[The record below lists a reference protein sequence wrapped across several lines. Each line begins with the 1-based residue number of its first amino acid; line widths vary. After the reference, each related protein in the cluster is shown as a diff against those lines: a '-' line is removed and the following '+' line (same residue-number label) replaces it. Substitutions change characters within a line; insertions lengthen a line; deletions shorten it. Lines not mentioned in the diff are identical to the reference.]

1 MNILSDKKA
10 YSIRQKIWVG
20 YIILLIIL
28 ASIVGVA
35 IYNLFQINNRTIFV
49 VGQVQPSTIELI
61 ELSRMVYKTS
71 ASLDF
76 YLLTQDDSDKKI
88 YLDQMASLKK
98 RHAELKRKFAELEN
112 TNLVE
117 GVALLGDRFN
127 EIEQYEKTLFEL
139 VEQPLLNYP
148 ALKISETELG
158 PIDQQMRNLM
168 TDLILQLKEAET
180 GSGSLMFDA
189 LSLRDNWTSAVGQM
203 QLYFSLK
210 SEKTLHSANLFF
222 TGVEQQLASF
232 NDMENILGDDQFFVL
247 EEFEE
252 YYGEYRDRLESAL
265 TIHRSPQW
273 RIDTYIIRQGL
284 GPVLKRLAVELDVLV
299 SDQKRLSKEMG
310 KKLENQIVFSLTV
323 IVTLMALGLLTFI
336 VVAYTSAT
344 QLAKPSSE
352 LRDILK
358 DMAEGEGDISKRVQ
372 LRSRDEL
379 GQASEYFNQF
389 LSSLGSMVSKISN
402 VSEQI
407 STEITSVHDAL
418 KQVVTNAEIGV
429 GQTQLAV
436 KAGENIAHTGDEINK
451 SSHETSSKVQHTLDC
466 AQAGI
471 KDMEKTASKASL
483 MGNEIGS
490 LKTHIFDL
498 NDQSQGMLEMIN
510 GIRSIAEQTNL
521 LALNAA
527 IEAARAGG
535 YGRGFAVVADE
546 VRSLASKTQE
556 TTEKIKKMFDDNA
569 KINERLVEQIEKASQ
584 EALSMI
590 QSVETTREAFREIV
604 ENIGIINQ
612 CTEGVN
618 NASAKQDT
626 ASKEVL
632 VVAGSVNMLFTETAQ
647 EVDRIREHM
656 DHLVEES
663 MALAELVGGF
673 KLREM

>member
-76 YLLTQDDSDKKI
+76 YLLTQDDGDKKI

-98 RHAELKRKFAELEN
+98 RHAELKTKFAELEN
-112 TNLVE
+112 ANLVE
-117 GVALLGDRFN
+117 GVSLLGDRFN

-148 ALKISETELG
+148 ALKISETKLG

-180 GSGSLMFDA
+180 GSGSLMFEA

-210 SEKTLHSANLFF
+210 SEKALHSANLFF

-252 YYGEYRDRLESAL
+252 YYDEYRISLESAL

-284 GPVLKRLAVELDVLV
+284 GPVLKRLAVELDILV

-310 KKLENQIVFSLTV
+310 EKLENQIVFSLTV
-323 IVTLMALGLLTFI
+323 IVTLMVLGVLTFV

-344 QLAKPSSE
+344 QLAKPSTPAWRAL
-352 LRDILK
+352 LRI
-358 DMAEGEGDISKRVQ
+358 IPF
-372 LRSRDEL
+372 SR
-379 GQASEYFNQF
+379 N
-389 LSSLGSMVSKISN
+389 
-402 VSEQI
+402 
-407 STEITSVHDAL
+407 
-418 KQVVTNAEIGV
+418 
-429 GQTQLAV
+429 
-436 KAGENIAHTGDEINK
+436 
-451 SSHETSSKVQHTLDC
+451 
-466 AQAGI
+466 
-471 KDMEKTASKASL
+471 
-483 MGNEIGS
+483 
-490 LKTHIFDL
+490 
-498 NDQSQGMLEMIN
+498 
-510 GIRSIAEQTNL
+510 
-521 LALNAA
+521 
-527 IEAARAGG
+527 
-535 YGRGFAVVADE
+535 
-546 VRSLASKTQE
+546 
-556 TTEKIKKMFDDNA
+556 
-569 KINERLVEQIEKASQ
+569 
-584 EALSMI
+584 
-590 QSVETTREAFREIV
+590 
-604 ENIGIINQ
+604 
-612 CTEGVN
+612 
-618 NASAKQDT
+618 
-626 ASKEVL
+626 
-632 VVAGSVNMLFTETAQ
+632 
-647 EVDRIREHM
+647 
-656 DHLVEES
+656 
-663 MALAELVGGF
+663 
-673 KLREM
+673 